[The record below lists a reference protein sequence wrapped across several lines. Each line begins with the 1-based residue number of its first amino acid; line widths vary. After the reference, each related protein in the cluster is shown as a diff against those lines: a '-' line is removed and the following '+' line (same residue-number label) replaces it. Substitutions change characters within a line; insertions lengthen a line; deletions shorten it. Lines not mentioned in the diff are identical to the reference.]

1 MPGGRGLLA
10 SGLPG
15 KPAPAR
21 PRSRIEPQIGARGD
35 LHDEIADPGS
45 PDLKAS
51 KPTSLPP
58 DIGLKNA
65 RLSAPRFATRLP
77 ARRVAGSALASLQG
91 GWKPAVR
98 VRSASNRPG
107 EHDLMSSY
115 FVCRKT

>member
-1 MPGGRGLLA
+1 MPGGQGLLA

-21 PRSRIEPQIGARGD
+21 PRSRVEPQIGARGD

-45 PDLKAS
+45 PDLKPS

-65 RLSAPRFATRLP
+65 ATISAPGSRRGCRLAAPPDRRSP
-77 ARRVAGSALASLQG
+77 ACKEDGS
-91 GWKPAVR
+91 VR
-98 VRSASNRPG
+98 CV
-107 EHDLMSSY
+107 
-115 FVCRKT
+115 